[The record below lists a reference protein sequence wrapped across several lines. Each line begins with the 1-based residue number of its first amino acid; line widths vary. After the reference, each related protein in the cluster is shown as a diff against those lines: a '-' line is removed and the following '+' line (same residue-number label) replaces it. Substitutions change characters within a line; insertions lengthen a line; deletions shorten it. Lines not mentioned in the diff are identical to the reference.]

1 MDKGILERRKQP
13 KSTQFKYF
21 ITTIN
26 ADNSV
31 QLPSAAGIMDP
42 IYEGKSVRVVSLLT
56 GNVVEIPGFKDSNET
71 ENKTENPKILK
82 VTSPKAKEKNN
93 G

>member
-1 MDKGILERRKQP
+1 
-13 KSTQFKYF
+13 
-21 ITTIN
+21 
-26 ADNSV
+26 
-31 QLPSAAGIMDP
+31 MDP